1 MVSLV
6 TRIEGPGG
14 NDSSGGAQGGDG
26 AGIALAAFSAVAFGT
41 LAISA
46 KFAYDDGARFIPLL
60 AARFA
65 MATVLLASF
74 HVVTRRT
81 LAIGRSKVLKLLLL
95 GGFGY
100 AFEAALFFAALER
113 APAGVVGLVFYSYP
127 LWTTLLG
134 FATGL
139 EPFRSRTIVALA
151 LGSIGVAL
159 VFSLPGGGLAGP
171 LLALGA
177 AVAVAIYFVL
187 MQVVLQNEHASQ
199 AAFWTTLGAAL
210 ALFPASLVARQ
221 PLPSEA
227 WVPAAGLGVASAIAF
242 VANYAAITR
251 IGSARTSI
259 AAMLEPVTTLILA
272 ALFLSEEIG
281 LRVFLGALLV
291 VSALPLLATGRRPRL
306 PAADTL

>member
-1 MVSLV
+1 MAGLE
-6 TRIEGPGG
+6 TRIEGERGQPSSRR
-14 NDSSGGAQGGDG
+14 NSGGEG

-46 KFAYDDGARFIPLL
+46 KSAYDVGAGFIPLL

-65 MATVLLASF
+65 MATVLLALF
-74 HVVTRRT
+74 HVATRRS
-81 LAIGRSKVLKLLLL
+81 LAIGSSKIVKLLLL

-127 LWTTLLG
+127 LWTTLIG

-139 EPFRSRTIVALA
+139 EPFRSRTILALA

-159 VFSLPGGGLAGP
+159 VFTLPGGGLAGP

-177 AVAVAIYFVL
+177 AVAVAVYFIL
-187 MQVVLQNEHASQ
+187 MQVVLRNEHASQ
-199 AAFWTTLGAAL
+199 AAFWTTLGGAAT
-210 ALFPASLVARQ
+210 LFPASLIARQ
-221 PLPSEA
+221 PLPAEA
-227 WVPAAGLGVASAIAF
+227 LLPTVGLGIASAIAF
-242 VANYAAITR
+242 VAAYAAVTR
-251 IGSARTSI
+251 IGSARTAI
-259 AAMLEPVTTLILA
+259 AAMLEPITTLILGA
-272 ALFLSEEIG
+272 AFLSEDIG
-281 LRVFLGALLV
+281 PRVVVGAVLV
-291 VSALPLLATGRRPRL
+291 VSALPLLATGQRERL